1 MFSFPLDMLPE
12 VAFLNH
18 MLVLFF
24 KLFLRNLHTIIHI
37 PTKSDKS
44 SLFSTFLPKLVT
56 SCVFDDSHSNSCEVI
71 THCAFDLHFL
81 DDSWCWAPSHESV
94 GHLEKRTYIGIL
106 DDFEDDVI
114 WNPHWKQCYRFAQG
128 VNWFAFDFLSE
139 VLTLKKKWH
148 GIRGRI
154 QRFNCPPLS
163 YFSNNC

>member
-12 VAFLNH
+12 IAFLNH

-71 THCAFDLHFL
+71 THCAFHFHFL
-81 DDSWCWAPSHESV
+81 DESWSWAPFHESV
-94 GHLEKRTYIGIL
+94 GHIEKRTYIGIL